1 MRYNFTEIKNWN
13 KSANIMAIEKDYSCF
28 LKRMLPVVF
37 LLFLFTAKKSYAQQ
51 NTIKLIPQP
60 AGIQVYAGV
69 VKIQNAT
76 KIFVDPHSGVSKTYA
91 EELFKEIDISPIWT
105 NEENKAMIVL
115 KLTNPKKGN
124 TDESYHLKVSLKGK
138 NKIIVSSSGRNGLL
152 HALQTIKQLAV
163 KSDRY
168 TTFPVCTIDDKPAFA
183 WRAYMLDES
192 RHFHGKLIVKN
203 LLDEMARLK
212 LNTFHWHLVDD
223 PAWRLEIKKY
233 PLLTEVSS
241 KGDWTHMNNKITP
254 AKWDSL
260 YNKRPGQYY
269 THEEIREIVS
279 YADERGIRVIPE
291 IEVPGHASASIYAY
305 PWLGASSRQK
315 NVGIL
320 GDLYDVTDPK
330 VEEFLRDVLDEVMSL
345 FPGGIIHIGGDEANY
360 AHWKESKAI
369 NVFMKA
375 NHIPTYADLQIW
387 AINRM
392 SKYISSKGYRMI
404 GWNEITG
411 DNVRNEAHVEAGKSE
426 KLAKG
431 TLVQFWDG
439 DVSLVNKAIE
449 KGYDVVNSDRMH
461 TYLDYSY
468 EMTSFE
474 KAYSFNPIPNGVSG
488 ANKAKILGLGT
499 QMWGEFT
506 PTADRL
512 YFQTFPRIA
521 AFAETGWVDPEKKTS
536 YLDFRSRLSNIE
548 EIWKH
553 KGYVK
558 DQATKY

>member
-1 MRYNFTEIKNWN
+1 MRY
-13 KSANIMAIEKDYSCF
+13 
-28 LKRMLPVVF
+28 KRILPVVL
-37 LLFLFTAKKSYAQQ
+37 LLFIFSATESYAQL
-51 NTIKLIPQP
+51 NIVKLIPQP
-60 AGIQVYAGV
+60 ADIQVYTGV

-76 KIFVDPHSGVSKTYA
+76 KIFLDPRSGVSKTYA
-91 EELFKEIDISPIWT
+91 EELFKEIGIRPIWADR
-105 NEENKAMIVL
+105 ENNAMIVL
-115 KLTNPKKGN
+115 ELTNPKKGY

-138 NKIIVSSSGRNGLL
+138 NKIIVGSSGRNGLL
-152 HALQTIKQLAV
+152 HALQTIRQLAI
-163 KSDRY
+163 KGDQH
-168 TTFPVCTIDDKPAFA
+168 TTFPVCTIHDQPAFG

-223 PAWRLEIKKY
+223 PAWRMEIKKY

-241 KGDWTHMNNKITP
+241 KGDWTHMNKNITP
-254 AKWDSL
+254 ARWDSL
-260 YNKRPGQYY
+260 YNKRSGQYY

-279 YADERGIRVIPE
+279 YADERGIRIIPE

-315 NVGIL
+315 NAGII

-330 VEEFLRDVLDEVMSL
+330 VEKFLQDVLDEVISL

-360 AHWKESKAI
+360 AHWKGSEGI
-369 NVFMKA
+369 NVFMKT
-375 NHIPTYADLQIW
+375 NNIPTYADLQIW

-411 DNVRNEAHVEAGKSE
+411 DNIRNEAHIEAGKSE
-426 KLAKG
+426 TLAKG

-449 KGYDVVNSDRMH
+449 KGYDVINSDRMH
-461 TYLDYSY
+461 TYLDYPY
-468 EMTSFE
+468 ETTSFE
-474 KAYSFNPIPNGVSG
+474 KAYSFNPIPKGVLS
-488 ANKAKILGLGT
+488 ANKYKILGLGC

-506 PTADRL
+506 PTSERL

-521 AFAETGWVDPEKKTS
+521 AFAETGWVAPEKKTS